1 MMNNIK
7 RIKSKTIQ
15 KLLQNRDARVYEKTK
30 RLMMLAVKIQDGM
43 KNKGFNKKQLAEKLG
58 KHNSVLSKWLS
69 GTHNFT
75 ADTLMDIENILN
87 INLLALEDQRPQ
99 IVEKTYVAVI
109 SSQSNMK
116 REIRKQENLDVYDSI
131 QTITA
136 KPLSDTAFLSLPV
149 YNFVSYEC

>member
-15 KLLQNRDARVYEKTK
+15 KLLQNRHARVYEKTK

-99 IVEKTYVAVI
+99 IVEKTYVALI
-109 SSQSNMK
+109 STQNNLK
-116 REIRKQENLDVYDSI
+116 REIRKQNNLDVYDSI

-136 KPLSDTAFLSLPV
+136 KPLSENAFLSLPI
-149 YNFVSYEC
+149 YNVSYEC